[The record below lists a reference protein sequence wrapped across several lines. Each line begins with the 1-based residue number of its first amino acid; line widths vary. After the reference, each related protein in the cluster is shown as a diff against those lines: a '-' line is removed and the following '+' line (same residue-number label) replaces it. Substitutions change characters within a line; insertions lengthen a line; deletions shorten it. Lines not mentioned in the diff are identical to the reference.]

1 MTSPKVSKGLE
12 YINGISFILLFF
24 LIRIPNMSI
33 FPQSIS
39 FLYSN
44 NLARLLCF
52 VVVVLNVLMGKLTAK
67 LVYILP
73 FVLYILTQTLSVTYA
88 QNIQSFI
95 AAYKD
100 VIFGLFFY
108 LGGLAL
114 MQKKERFLAVV
125 ISITS
130 INVVIQLIL
139 YSNTFFSEVIK
150 ILMNSVYVGFFDY
163 QFQRGR
169 FFGDSLDEA
178 FIPILLYAI
187 LRPDKKSI
195 FLKMVSLLTIVGI
208 TYITFISSW
217 RTKLIIYI
225 FTVVLGFAFSINLVK
240 GLKFIFLFL
249 VFDLIIFS
257 LLSSI
262 RVIPTQNNVLTRIF
276 QEDVENKEIHETRL
290 SLLDNAWKMGLSSP
304 LFGVGLGNYYENLK
318 QTSKIKN
325 KSSEPYS
332 LRRFILIDDPHNSL
346 LSTFASSGLI
356 GVFGFLLLFGLML
369 KRDILRVITA
379 QKDIFGKMIIVS
391 FWAFF
396 IYSLLNP
403 WIYFAYLS
411 NLWFLRGL
419 VDGRIQNENKI

>member
-1 MTSPKVSKGLE
+1 
-12 YINGISFILLFF
+12 
-24 LIRIPNMSI
+24 
-33 FPQSIS
+33 
-39 FLYSN
+39 
-44 NLARLLCF
+44 
-52 VVVVLNVLMGKLTAK
+52 MGKLTAK
-67 LVYILP
+67 LVYILQ